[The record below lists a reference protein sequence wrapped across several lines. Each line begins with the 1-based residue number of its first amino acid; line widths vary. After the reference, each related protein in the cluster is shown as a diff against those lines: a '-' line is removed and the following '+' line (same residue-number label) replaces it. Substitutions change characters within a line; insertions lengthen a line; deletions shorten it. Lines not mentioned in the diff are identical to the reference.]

1 MKKTLSI
8 TVYNES
14 GVLTRISTVFSSRGF
29 NIDSIAVGP
38 TENNGISKIIIVLP
52 GDNQTIEQIT
62 KQLNKLIQVIEV
74 KDITNRPCVER
85 ELMLLKVKASPSTRS
100 QILEIVQ
107 IFRSKV
113 VDLSDSSI
121 TVEVTGDP
129 GKILTIIQLLTP
141 YKIIEIVRSGKIS
154 IERGKASVTSS
165 IAANTESKSISGT
178 GYGVGMRHMLDKSKF
193 VQVEFMKVGYKSVRF
208 PGETTDIKFSTTLG
222 TIGMGMKF

>member
-29 NIDSIAVGP
+29 NIESIAVGP
-38 TENNGISKIIIVLP
+38 TENPGISKIIIVLP

-85 ELMLLKVKASPSTRS
+85 ELMLIKIAASTTTRS

-113 VDLSDSSI
+113 VDISDHSLTI
-121 TVEVTGDP
+121 EVTGDP
-129 GKILTIIQLLTP
+129 GKIITIQQLLHN
-141 YKIIEIVRSGKIS
+141 YQIIEIVRTGKIS
-154 IERGKASVTSS
+154 VEREFG
-165 IAANTESKSISGT
+165 INTEYLKNI
-178 GYGVGMRHMLDKSKF
+178 
-193 VQVEFMKVGYKSVRF
+193 
-208 PGETTDIKFSTTLG
+208 
-222 TIGMGMKF
+222 

>member
-52 GDNQTIEQIT
+52 GDYQTIEQIT

-74 KDITNRPCVER
+74 KDITNNPCVER
-85 ELMLLKVKASPSTRS
+85 ELMLIKVQSSSKTRS
-100 QILEIVQ
+100 EILEIVQ

-113 VDLSDSSI
+113 VDISEKSI

-129 GKILTIIQLLTP
+129 GKIITIQQLLKH
-141 YKIIEIVRSGKIS
+141 YQIIEIVRTGKIS
-154 IERGKASVTSS
+154 IERELG
-165 IAANTESKSISGT
+165 INTEYLKNS
-178 GYGVGMRHMLDKSKF
+178 
-193 VQVEFMKVGYKSVRF
+193 
-208 PGETTDIKFSTTLG
+208 
-222 TIGMGMKF
+222 

>member
-29 NIDSIAVGP
+29 NIESIAVGP
-38 TENNGISKIIIVLP
+38 TENIGVSRIIIVLP

-85 ELMLLKVKASPSTRS
+85 ELMLIKVEASSSTRS

-113 VDLSDSSI
+113 VDISDNSI
-121 TVEVTGDP
+121 TIEVTGDP
-129 GKILTIIQLLTP
+129 GKIITIQQLLHN
-141 YKIIEIVRSGKIS
+141 YKIIEIVRTGKIS
-154 IERGKASVTSS
+154 VEREFG
-165 IAANTESKSISGT
+165 INTEYLKSI
-178 GYGVGMRHMLDKSKF
+178 
-193 VQVEFMKVGYKSVRF
+193 
-208 PGETTDIKFSTTLG
+208 
-222 TIGMGMKF
+222 